1 MATSTAGTEA
11 AVCVCRRELYANN
24 SSPRRFRWNLCLGA
38 LLNFGRGE
46 TEKGRKSDGVEWGKY
61 PSLPSH
67 RHDSTKICSYA
78 GYVKNKERHNSFEI
92 RSTSH
97 RPLRTWFR
105 ATWTP
110 SRFSVRSQSLFR
122 EWTGNELKSDWDCR
136 LSLEQSDGPQFC
148 NPFVWWSV

>member
-38 LLNFGRGE
+38 ILDFGRGE

-78 GYVKNKERHNSFEI
+78 GYVKKQRKTQQLWNKIHIPSSFENLV
-92 RSTSH
+92 SSS
-97 RPLRTWFR
+97 LN
-105 ATWTP
+105 
-110 SRFSVRSQSLFR
+110 SQSLFGSFP
-122 EWTGNELKSDWDCR
+122 ESLSGVDWERAEKR
-136 LSLEQSDGPQFC
+136 LGLQAQFRAVRRS
-148 NPFVWWSV
+148 PVL